1 MYAETFAPAVLLP
14 KALPPKKRK
23 IPASLVKETI
33 DGVPFYYAGYQR
45 VLNKT
50 QTLESIMADSGLQ
63 GFIKSFLMT
72 LLAQQLDLKRYRIFM
87 GEIGSHLDHRSNL
100 ALDLAVFDKSLLSA
114 KKINLQYIDVAPKIV
129 VEVDVNVQLEDPSAS
144 VFEDF
149 VLNKVR
155 KLHAFGTEK
164 IIWVFSKSRTV
175 IVARPDNKW
184 DVLDWNTDIELLEG
198 ITFNIARHLEE
209 EGIMLP
215 NA

>member
-1 MYAETFAPAVLLP
+1 MYAETFAPAPPLP

-33 DGVPFYYAGYQR
+33 DGVPFYYAGYQA

-100 ALDLAVFDKSLLSA
+100 ALDLAVFDKNLLSA

-184 DVLDWNTDIELLEG
+184 DVLDWNTDIELLEN

-215 NA
+215 SA